1 MINNKYII
9 PFLFFSQLYA
19 SEDNLLMSDQLDDG
33 IPLEY
38 EPIFSIS
45 ELETELQNSK
55 DSQTDSNM
63 SSTIQMSTLEGGSI
77 YQFTNCNTTGASG
90 PTQDKINIEYSG
102 TNLQGLVTS
111 VGGMQKWTVPTSGL
125 YHFEVKG
132 AMGGSQNSSYRGGYG
147 AVVNGGIELQAGQEL
162 FPPRR
167 IGSYSL

>member
-45 ELETELQNSK
+45 ELETELQDSK

-63 SSTIQMSTLEGGSI
+63 PSTIQMSTLEGGSI

-102 TNLQGLVTS
+102 TNYDPNTPIIIEGYFLQEGDDGSSGTGKQP
-111 VGGMQKWTVPTSGL
+111 GG
-125 YHFEVKG
+125 
-132 AMGGSQNSSYRGGYG
+132 
-147 AVVNGGIELQAGQEL
+147 
-162 FPPRR
+162 
-167 IGSYSL
+167 